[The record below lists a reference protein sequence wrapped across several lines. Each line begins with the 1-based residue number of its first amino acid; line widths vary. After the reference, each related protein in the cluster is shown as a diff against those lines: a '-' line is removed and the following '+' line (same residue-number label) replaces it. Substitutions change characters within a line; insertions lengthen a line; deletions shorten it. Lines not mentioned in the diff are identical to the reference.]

1 MSNMEQDPLSALRDI
16 HLPEPGGFWPPAP
29 GWWIVFALVIGLTVW
44 GTLAILQKRRRNR
57 WLKTALAELT
67 TLAAAEQRGPGWFNE
82 LNRLLKR
89 AARVK
94 FPQQRPESLS
104 GEAWVRF
111 LTETSPGQA
120 TEDQALFRS
129 LVESCWRPDP
139 GGDPCQALGAA
150 RRWLE
155 AQRC

>member
-29 GWWIVFALVIGLTVW
+29 GWWVLLVLMIGLIVW
-44 GTLAILQKRRRNR
+44 AALAVHRKRRRNR

-67 TLAAAEQRGPGWFNE
+67 ELAAAENHDSGWFND

-89 AARVK
+89 AARVR

-104 GEAWVRF
+104 GEDWVRF
-111 LTETSPGQA
+111 LTETSSKRA
-120 TEDQALFRS
+120 TGDQAMFRS
-129 LVESCWRPDP
+129 LVEGSWRPNPDRDP
-139 GGDPCQALGAA
+139 QQAVSAA

>member
-1 MSNMEQDPLSALRDI
+1 MEQDPLSALRDI

-29 GWWIVFALVIGLTVW
+29 GWWVLLALMVGLSTW
-44 GTLAILQKRRRNR
+44 ATLAILKKRRRNQ

-67 TLAAAEQRGPGWFNE
+67 KLAAAQQHDQRWFNE
-82 LNRLLKR
+82 VNQLLKR

-94 FPQQRPESLS
+94 FPHQRPESLS
-104 GEAWVRF
+104 GEAWVHF
-111 LTETSPGQA
+111 LAETSPRQP
-120 TEDQALFRS
+120 TDDKALFRS
-129 LVESCWRPDP
+129 LVASCWRPEP
-139 GGDPCQALGAA
+139 ASNPQQTVSAA

>member
-1 MSNMEQDPLSALRDI
+1 MEQDPLSALRDI

-29 GWWIVFALVIGLTVW
+29 GWWILLALVIGLSTW
-44 GTLAILQKRRRNR
+44 GALAIIKKRRRNH

-67 TLAAAEQRGPGWFNE
+67 NLAGADQHDQRWFNE
-82 LNRLLKR
+82 LNQLLKR

-104 GEAWVRF
+104 GEAWVHF
-111 LTETSPGQA
+111 LAETSPGQPTDDKA
-120 TEDQALFRS
+120 VFRS
-129 LVESCWRPDP
+129 LVESCWRPAPTSDP
-139 GGDPCQALGAA
+139 QQTVSAA